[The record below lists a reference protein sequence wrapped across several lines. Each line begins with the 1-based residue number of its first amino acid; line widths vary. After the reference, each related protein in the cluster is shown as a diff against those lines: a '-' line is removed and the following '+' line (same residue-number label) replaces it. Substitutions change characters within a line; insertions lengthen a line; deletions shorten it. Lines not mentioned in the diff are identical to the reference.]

1 VGKEAIITRPRWA
14 RVAASLLAIY
24 LLCSTVL
31 IFVWI
36 GLGTVAAIDHNK
48 DAEYC
53 DYSAAPP
60 GYTNFISG
68 QDCTIRWGYIF
79 AKHGLVI
86 IAVSLITQSP
96 ALGAIWWLGKRYP
109 SKEEE
114 AP

>member
-1 VGKEAIITRPRWA
+1 MGKEAIITRPRWA
-14 RVAASLLAIY
+14 RLAASLLAIY
-24 LLCSTVL
+24 LLCTTVL

-68 QDCTIRWGYIF
+68 QDCKIRWGYIF

-96 ALGAIWWLGKRYP
+96 AFGAVWWIRRRYSIERGASP
-109 SKEEE
+109 
-114 AP
+114 